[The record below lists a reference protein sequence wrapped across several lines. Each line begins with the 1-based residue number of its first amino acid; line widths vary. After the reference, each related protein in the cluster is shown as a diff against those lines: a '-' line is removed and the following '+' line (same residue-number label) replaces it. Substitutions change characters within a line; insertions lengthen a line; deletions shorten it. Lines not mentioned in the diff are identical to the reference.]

1 MFRII
6 SSFLKACDED
16 VLKLMCGK
24 TQVGAVEGAKHSQ
37 GLTIDLS
44 QKLDSV
50 SAMSQGDGDYSGVH
64 LDCALHL
71 ACNQVTYYLVSGA
84 LIVTIPRQDREQLC
98 PRVQAGVGHVYRCL
112 TT

>member
-1 MFRII
+1 M
-6 SSFLKACDED
+6 CDED
-16 VLKLMCGK
+16 VLKLMADVREDTSRRGGGR
-24 TQVGAVEGAKHSQ
+24 QALAGADHRLVPEA
-37 GLTIDLS
+37 GLCERR
-44 QKLDSV
+44 
-50 SAMSQGDGDYSGVH
+50 MSQGDGDYSGVH

-98 PRVQAGVGHVYRCL
+98 PRVQARVGHVYRCL

>member
-1 MFRII
+1 
-6 SSFLKACDED
+6 
-16 VLKLMCGK
+16 MCGK
-24 TQVGAVEGAKHSQ
+24 IRVGAVEGAKHSQ

-44 QKLDSV
+44 QKPDSV
-50 SAMSQGDGDYSGVH
+50 SPACRKAMKTIAEMQAYYFH
-64 LDCALHL
+64 LDRALHL

-98 PRVQAGVGHVYRCL
+98 PRVQAGEGGVYRCL